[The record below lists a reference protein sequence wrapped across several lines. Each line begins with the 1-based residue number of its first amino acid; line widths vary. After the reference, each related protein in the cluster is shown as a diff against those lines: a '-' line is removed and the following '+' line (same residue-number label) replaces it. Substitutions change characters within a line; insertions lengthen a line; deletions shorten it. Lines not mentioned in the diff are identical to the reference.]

1 MAAAILISLIAWYFC
16 KRRRTGDVHFSLLFQ
31 ISLSESKRRKFLNLF
46 CMFAG
51 GGGGWG
57 NTKLRVFE

>member
-1 MAAAILISLIAWYFC
+1 MAAAIVISLAWYFC

-31 ISLSESKRRKFLNLF
+31 ISLSESKRRKCLNLF

-51 GGGGWG
+51 GEGDGG
-57 NTKLRVFE
+57 TLS